1 MQILHLDEVFYACKK
16 VRTGKKAGNSSYHGN
31 KILTSIQLREVI
43 IGSQERSMIIMN
55 YKCYFL
61 IHYKISQHI
70 RLQPS
75 NYKGSVTSQESSRIK
90 AIERIKRRAGS
101 RAAMASVSIAARS
114 NIVIFLKGVLVIL

>member
-1 MQILHLDEVFYACKK
+1 MFNNSTHDIFWDAFGNLVKIKSLAEDKYPAAWCNILFGRK
-16 VRTGKKAGNSSYHGN
+16 
-31 KILTSIQLREVI
+31 
-43 IGSQERSMIIMN
+43 MIITN
-55 YKCYFL
+55 YKYYFL

-101 RAAMASVSIAARS
+101 RAGMASIAARS